1 MFKSVCVRECVYV
14 CMCMSMCVRVHMCA
28 HACGFSPLIRAPEPR
43 YGGAVLK
50 IRSVC
55 VQPHYGVWALH
66 GLHCVAYVPLNVQ
79 QQCVH
84 VKMCV
89 YVCLC
94 VCFCVCV
101 CLCVCVCVFVCV
113 CVCMCVYVC
122 VCVYVRARVRACVCM
137 RA

>member
-1 MFKSVCVRECVYV
+1 MCKSVCVRECVYV

-50 IRSVC
+50 IRSV
-55 VQPHYGVWALH
+55 QPHYGVWALH

-89 YVCLC
+89 PLRRYHQKLYHVSKVQDQAL
-94 VCFCVCV
+94 F
-101 CLCVCVCVFVCV
+101 
-113 CVCMCVYVC
+113 
-122 VCVYVRARVRACVCM
+122 AI
-137 RA
+137 